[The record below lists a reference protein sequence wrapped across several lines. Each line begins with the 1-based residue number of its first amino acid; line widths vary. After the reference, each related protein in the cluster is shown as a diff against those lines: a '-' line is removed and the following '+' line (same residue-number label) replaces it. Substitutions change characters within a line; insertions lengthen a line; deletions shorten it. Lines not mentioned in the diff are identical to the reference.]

1 MAERGLAPG
10 GAVVSR
16 ANIVARA
23 IARTIRGVVA
33 SAAFAFS
40 ARAQTAT
47 SRAVSLGEA
56 VRLAASQ
63 SAAVQSASAQADV
76 LEARMHG
83 SRSALLPSIGAAWTD
98 GKRSYNSASFG
109 IPFPGFDPN
118 GSIIS
123 GVRTI
128 DARAHASMTVWN
140 PVALS
145 DYRNADA
152 AARRGGA
159 DVVAVREAA
168 MVAAAMAYVRA
179 ARGDAQVT
187 ARAADSS
194 LAAELLGI
202 AQQELRSGV
211 GVVLDVTRAQ
221 VQVARVRAQ
230 LVAAREERDRARLE
244 LLRVTGLPLNTVVE
258 LRDSLAA
265 LPRAEAATTPEAAV
279 AAALQERDD
288 LRALGDAI
296 AASARAVSAARDEWR
311 PSVALFGD
319 DGYTAAKYPYLQRTY
334 TYGVQVSVPIWEG
347 SRRESRVEERDA
359 VLRGADL
366 RKRDLETQIAVDVR
380 AALLDLSAAREQVAA
395 ASDAVSFAEQA
406 VAQAR
411 DRFRTGVAGSGDV
424 VSAQL
429 DASASRSQLV
439 DALTALQSAR
449 VALARAQ
456 GRLSA
461 MP

>member
-1 MAERGLAPG
+1 MVCRDGCTRRHFLKAVGLVGVAVLIPAHAAWAGQAGKSPVKVFVLAGQSKGGYVTWGTALFSPG
-10 GAVVSR
+10 EWAGAVVIS
-16 ANIVARA
+16 A
-23 IARTIRGVVA
+23 IPLTEA
-33 SAAFAFS
+33 SVYGI
-40 ARAQTAT
+40 T
-47 SRAVSLGEA
+47 LY
-56 VRLAASQ
+56 
-63 SAAVQSASAQADV
+63 
-76 LEARMHG
+76 
-83 SRSALLPSIGAAWTD
+83 LP
-98 GKRSYNSASFG
+98 N
-109 IPFPGFDPN
+109 
-118 GSIIS
+118 
-123 GVRTI
+123 
-128 DARAHASMTVWN
+128 
-140 PVALS
+140 
-145 DYRNADA
+145 
-152 AARRGGA
+152 
-159 DVVAVREAA
+159 
-168 MVAAAMAYVRA
+168 
-179 ARGDAQVT
+179 VT
-187 ARAADSS
+187 S
-194 LAAELLGI
+194 LAM
-202 AQQELRSGV
+202 
-211 GVVLDVTRAQ
+211 
-221 VQVARVRAQ
+221 
-230 LVAAREERDRARLE
+230 
-244 LLRVTGLPLNTVVE
+244 
-258 LRDSLAA
+258 
-265 LPRAEAATTPEAAV
+265 
-279 AAALQERDD
+279 
-288 LRALGDAI
+288 
-296 AASARAVSAARDEWR
+296 
-311 PSVALFGD
+311 FGD